1 MAVSVICFQRWN
13 VEIFVKFARTI
24 KKDQMKEKTC
34 IRKMKAAKKQIFAI
48 AMIMAAVGAAHADKR
63 ITMPETW
70 VAVDGLRRGVVS
82 ADSGASLR
90 KPSDNYQV
98 GMFYYIWHGQ
108 HGGETKDNT
117 KLLAENPENPKF
129 GPFDTFHW
137 GGEPALGYYKGG
149 DPFVIAKHMQW
160 LVDAGVDFY
169 FLDVTN
175 GYIYPEQ
182 VKAVMREIDRRRSL
196 GLKTPK
202 LVFTISSNPVK
213 TIKLVYETF
222 YTNHD
227 YDKYWYEWQGK
238 PLVFADMATFPELS
252 EDIINRFTWRH
263 SWAWMEGKQKDKWA
277 WLETYPQKPGW
288 TTDGAGNK
296 VVEQICVTTAEH
308 PIRNMGKSYHD
319 SAQPPVDKYGLC
331 KETPY
336 GLYFQEQMRQ
346 ALKVHAPVLMV
357 TQWNEWMAQR
367 FRTGNTGMIRPGGY
381 KPTPDETYFI
391 DVYNQ
396 EFNRDI
402 EPSKEPLIRDNYYML
417 LCSEMRK
424 YRGVSPI
431 PEPAAPRT
439 IRING
444 SFDQWRDVKPEFA
457 DEPGDAFY
465 TSQTAQSSAS
475 LLRATNDI
483 VLAKVAA
490 NKRKMYFYVKTAGD
504 IVVANDST
512 LWLTLLVNA
521 DCNYATGWN
530 GYDFMVTPGAKGRMM
545 LKRYANGKWTDVKA
559 LKWKCG
565 EKEMMVEM
573 SCQLLGIQ
581 DFGDVDFKWI
591 DNVPKSL
598 DDIMLFY
605 SDGDAAPDTRFN
617 YRYKGSVLNRQ
628 H

>member
-1 MAVSVICFQRWN
+1 MKEMVCIQ
-13 VEIFVKFARTI
+13 KMKKTI
-24 KKDQMKEKTC
+24 KP
-34 IRKMKAAKKQIFAI
+34 ISAI
-48 AMIMAAVGAAHADKR
+48 AVIMAAVIAAHADKR
-63 ITMPETW
+63 ITMPDTW
-70 VAVDGLRRGVVS
+70 VAVDGLGRSVAS
-82 ADSGASLR
+82 ADSGATLR

-108 HGGETKDNT
+108 HGRETRDNT
-117 KLLAENPENPKF
+117 KLLAENPGNPNF
-129 GPFDTFHW
+129 GPFGTFHW

-182 VKAVMREIDRRRSL
+182 VKAVMREIDRRTSL

-213 TIKLVYETF
+213 TIKQVYETF
-222 YTNHD
+222 YTNRD

-238 PLVFADMATFPELS
+238 PLIFADMATFPELP
-252 EDIINRFTWRH
+252 EGIISRFTWRH

-288 TTDGAGNK
+288 TTDDAGNRII
-296 VVEQICVTTAEH
+296 EQICVTTAEH

-319 SAQPPVDKYGLC
+319 SVQPPVDKYGLC

-367 FRTGNTGMIRPGGY
+367 FRTENTGMIRPGGY

-431 PEPAAPRT
+431 PEPAASKT
-439 IRING
+439 INIKG
-444 SFDQWRDVKPEFA
+444 SFDQWNGVKPEFT

-490 NKRKMYFYVKTAGD
+490 GKKKMYFYVKTADD
-504 IVVANDST
+504 IVAANDST
-512 LWLTLLVNA
+512 LWLTLLVNS

-530 GYDFMVTPGAKGRMM
+530 GYDFMVTPDAKGRMQ
-545 LKRYANGKWTDVKA
+545 LKRYAEGKWTDVKA
-559 LKWKCG
+559 LKWKRG
-565 EKEMMVEM
+565 EKEIMVEVP
-573 SCQLLGIQ
+573 CLLLGMQ
-581 DFGDVDFKWI
+581 GFGDIDFKWI

-598 DDIMLFY
+598 DDVMLFY
-605 SDGDAAPDTRFN
+605 TDGDAAPDTRFN
-617 YRYKGSVLNRQ
+617 YRYKGGVLNRQ

>member
-1 MAVSVICFQRWN
+1 MQ
-13 VEIFVKFARTI
+13 K
-24 KKDQMKEKTC
+24 MEKT
-34 IRKMKAAKKQIFAI
+34 IRPIFAI
-48 AMIMAAVGAAHADKR
+48 AVIMAAVFAAHADKR
-63 ITMPETW
+63 ITMPDTW
-70 VAVDGLRRGVVS
+70 VAVDGLGRSVVS
-82 ADSGASLR
+82 ADSGAPLR

-108 HGGETKDNT
+108 HGKETKDNT
-117 KLLAENPENPKF
+117 KLLAENPDNPKF
-129 GPFDTFHW
+129 GPLGTFHW

-169 FLDVTN
+169 FLDATN

-182 VKAVMREIDRRRSL
+182 VKAVMREIDRRSSL

-202 LVFTISSNPVK
+202 LVFTINSNPVK

-222 YTNHD
+222 YTNRD

-238 PLVFADMATFPELS
+238 PLLLADMATFPELP
-252 EDIINRFTWRH
+252 EDIIGRFTWRH
-263 SWAWMEGKQKDKWA
+263 SWAWMKGKQKDSWA

-296 VVEQICVTTAEH
+296 VVEQISVTTAEH
-308 PIRNMGKSYHD
+308 PISNMGKSYHD
-319 SAQPPVDKYGLC
+319 SVQPPVDKYGLC

-367 FRTGNTGMIRPGGY
+367 FRTENTGLIRPGGY
-381 KPTPDETYFI
+381 KPTPDETYFV

-424 YRGVSPI
+424 YCGVSPI
-431 PEPAAPRT
+431 PEPVAPKT
-439 IRING
+439 IKISG
-444 SFDQWRDVKPEFA
+444 SFAQWYDVKPEFA

-490 NKRKMYFYVKTAGD
+490 DKKKMYFYVKTAGG
-504 IVVANDST
+504 IVAANDST
-512 LWLTLLVNA
+512 LWLTLLVNS
-521 DCNYATGWN
+521 DCNYTTGWN
-530 GYDFMVTPGAKGRMM
+530 GYDFMVTPGAKGRML
-545 LKRYANGKWTDVKA
+545 LKRYADGKWADVKN
-559 LKWKCG
+559 LKWKRG
-565 EKEMMVEM
+565 EKEIMVEVPC
-573 SCQLLGIQ
+573 SLLETNG
-581 DFGDVDFKWI
+581 FGDIDFKWI

-605 SDGDAAPDTRFN
+605 TDGDAAPDTRFN
-617 YRYKGSVLNRQ
+617 YRYKGGGLNRQ
-628 H
+628 R